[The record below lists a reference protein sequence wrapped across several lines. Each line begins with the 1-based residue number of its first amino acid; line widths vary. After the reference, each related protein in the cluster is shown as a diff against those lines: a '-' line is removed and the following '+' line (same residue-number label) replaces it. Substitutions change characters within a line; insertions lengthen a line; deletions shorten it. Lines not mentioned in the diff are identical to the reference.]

1 MKNLTD
7 WCNASKIPVNAKKTE
22 LVLFKHNKKK
32 LEYPMKIELSKNKS
46 VKYLGVETDE
56 NLNWKDQTHDI
67 ATKLIIANA
76 RLYKIINYV
85 SFNTLKVI

>member
-1 MKNLTD
+1 
-7 WCNASKIPVNAKKTE
+7 
-22 LVLFKHNKKK
+22 
-32 LEYPMKIELSKNKS
+32 MKIELSKNKS

-67 ATKLIIANA
+67 ATKLIIANT

>member
-1 MKNLTD
+1 
-7 WCNASKIPVNAKKTE
+7 
-22 LVLFKHNKKK
+22 
-32 LEYPMKIELSKNKS
+32 MKIELSKNKS
-46 VKYLGVETDE
+46 VKNLGVETDE

-76 RLYKIINYV
+76 LLYKIINYV

>member
-1 MKNLTD
+1 
-7 WCNASKIPVNAKKTE
+7 
-22 LVLFKHNKKK
+22 
-32 LEYPMKIELSKNKS
+32 MKIELSKNKS

-56 NLNWKDQTHDI
+56 NLKWKDQTHDI

-76 RLYKIINYV
+76 QLYKIINYV